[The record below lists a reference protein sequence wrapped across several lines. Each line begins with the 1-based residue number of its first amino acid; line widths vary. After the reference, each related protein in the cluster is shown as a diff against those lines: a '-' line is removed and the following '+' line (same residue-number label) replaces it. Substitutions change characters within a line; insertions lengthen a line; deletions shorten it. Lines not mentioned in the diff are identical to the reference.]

1 MSRVEDS
8 YMFVRLPKGKTGFLH
23 VSNLAQKPAGS
34 LSTHFKIG
42 GKVKVVINSIGQD
55 GKIAVKEAR

>member
-1 MSRVEDS
+1 
-8 YMFVRLPKGKTGFLH
+8 MFVRLPKGKTGFLH